1 MVRIIIS
8 GYYGFS
14 NAGDEAILWS
24 LIEQIREATPDAS
37 ITVLSA
43 QPEKTAYDYDVSAVK
58 RNDFIEIIKSLKIS
72 DIFINGGGSLLQDV
86 TSSKSLYYYLILT
99 DLAKKMGL
107 ITALYSN
114 GVGPINS
121 SFNRYLT
128 KRVLEKTDFLS
139 VRDEDSRAF
148 LRDIG
153 IRKEVY
159 LTADPALILEPASTE
174 RGREIL
180 KSEGIDIENINSIVG
195 ISVRPWVYDYSE
207 VFAKFSDFISRELKS
222 EILFIPFHGEDDIE
236 VSLKIMKLMNERAH
250 VIKGIYNPKELMS
263 IIKRINLLVGVR
275 LHSLIFAAAVGTPFC
290 GLSYD
295 PKIDGF
301 LKMFEMEPIGYMD
314 NLDLDTLCSKVE
326 ELWANRESAGKKINE
341 KVIKLSAN
349 IKEHNRQFFDF
360 SGICGRQ

>member
-1 MVRIIIS
+1 MAKIVIS

-24 LIEQIREATPDAS
+24 LIEQLRKVKSDIE
-37 ITVLSA
+37 ITVLSN
-43 QPEKTAYDYDVSAVK
+43 QPEKTAYDYGVRAVK
-58 RNDFIEIIKSLKIS
+58 RNDFIEIIKLLKRS

-99 DLAKKMGL
+99 DLAKRMGL

-121 SFNRYLT
+121 PFNRYLT
-128 KRVLEKTDFLS
+128 KRVLEKIDFLS
-139 VRDEDSRAF
+139 VRDEDSRSF
-148 LRDIG
+148 LKDMG
-153 IRKEVY
+153 IRKKDIC
-159 LTADPALILEPASTE
+159 LTADPALILEPALEE
-174 RGREIL
+174 RGKDIL
-180 KSEGIDIENINSIVG
+180 IIEGIDIENINSLVG
-195 ISVRPWVYDYSE
+195 ISVRPWIHNYRE
-207 VFAKFSDFISRELKS
+207 AFARFSDFISRELES

-236 VSLKIMKLMNERAH
+236 ESLEIIKLMDERAH
-250 VIKGIYNPKELMS
+250 IIKGRYNPKELMS
-263 IIKRINLLVGVR
+263 IIKRLNLLVGVR

-314 NLDLDTLCSKVE
+314 SMDLDVMCSGVKG
-326 ELWANRESAGKKINE
+326 LWVNRESASSNINE
-341 KVIKLSAN
+341 KVVKLSAN
-349 IKEHNRQFFDF
+349 IKQYNTQFFNF
-360 SGICGRQ
+360 LGIL